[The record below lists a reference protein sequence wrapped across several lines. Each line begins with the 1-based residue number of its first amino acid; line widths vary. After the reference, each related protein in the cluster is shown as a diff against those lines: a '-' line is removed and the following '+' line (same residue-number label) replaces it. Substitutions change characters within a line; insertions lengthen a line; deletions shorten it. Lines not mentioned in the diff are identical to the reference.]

1 MRTILVTYD
10 VRTEERAGQRRLRR
24 VAKICESYGQR
35 VQKSVFEC
43 LVDDKTF
50 DILERK
56 LLDAIDVQEDSL
68 RIYWIARPFDSN
80 VRQYGEGRSI
90 DFSGPLVF

>member
-1 MRTILVTYD
+1 MRHILVTYD
-10 VRTEERAGQRRLRR
+10 VCTEESAGQRRLRR

-43 LVDDKTF
+43 LIDDTTF
-50 DILERK
+50 EKFEHK
-56 LLDAIDVQEDSL
+56 LLSAIDRDADSL
-68 RIYWIARPFDSN
+68 RIYWIARPFEQN

-90 DFSGPLVF
+90 DFSGPLVL